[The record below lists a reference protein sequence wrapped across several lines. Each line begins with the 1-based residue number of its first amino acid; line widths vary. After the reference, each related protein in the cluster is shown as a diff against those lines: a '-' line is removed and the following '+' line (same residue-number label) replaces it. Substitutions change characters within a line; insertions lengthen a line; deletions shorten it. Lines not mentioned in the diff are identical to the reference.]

1 MTPPPVDA
9 TVAFAIWAG
18 AAIVGGVILRIR
30 RDITGPPLSSF
41 AKIVWMASLVGIGVM
56 LLLAWLVDLS
66 DRWLMWPAAAF
77 GLGCLVLILWDT
89 ARAIRR
95 TRRQP
100 S

>member
-18 AAIVGGVILRIR
+18 AAVVGGAILRIR
-30 RDITGPPLSSF
+30 RDITGPPLSTF
-41 AKIVWMASLVGIGVM
+41 AKIVWIASLVGIGVM
-56 LLLAWLVDLS
+56 LLLAWLANLC
-66 DRWLMWPAAAF
+66 DRWLMWALAVF
-77 GLGCLVLILWDT
+77 GLGCLVLILWET

-95 TRRQP
+95 SRRQP